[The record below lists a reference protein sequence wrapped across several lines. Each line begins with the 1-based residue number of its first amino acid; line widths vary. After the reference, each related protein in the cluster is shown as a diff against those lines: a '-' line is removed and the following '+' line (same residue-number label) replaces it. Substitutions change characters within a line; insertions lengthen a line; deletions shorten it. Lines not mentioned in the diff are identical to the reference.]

1 MPLARKQGELWKR
14 KHNSGDSA
22 VAEPSLS
29 STERVNPAALPVEDA
44 ARALGL
50 SVETVR
56 ADIAAGAPTNADG
69 TMNLVH
75 YAAWLNG
82 KIADGD

>member
-1 MPLARKQGELWKR
+1 MLMALGQGELWKT

-22 VAEPSLS
+22 VADSNLP
-29 STERVNPAALPVEDA
+29 STERVNPAALSVEGA

-50 SVETVR
+50 PVETVR
-56 ADIAAGAPTNADG
+56 ADLAAGAPTNADG
-69 TMNLVH
+69 TMNLMH

>member
-1 MPLARKQGELWKR
+1 
-14 KHNSGDSA
+14 

-29 STERVNPAALPVEDA
+29 SAERVNPAALPVEDA

-50 SVETVR
+50 AVETVR

-82 KIADGD
+82 KIANGD

>member
-1 MPLARKQGELWKR
+1 MA
-14 KHNSGDSA
+14 DSNL
-22 VAEPSLS
+22 P

-44 ARALGL
+44 ARAMGL